1 MRSVLRAARGRLDAA
16 PGADPGVWRSVGR
29 SAGAKLL
36 VMGFSGLVSIVSIRL
51 VLGHYGVEAYA
62 QYGLLVSIAALLP
75 FADLGMGAAVLNSV
89 AGSDDPAR
97 DDHVRRTL
105 VGVYRVVAVSGSLLV
120 AVGVAVTLAGGWPVL
135 LGAGLQP
142 GSGPSAALAC
152 LVLFCLTLP
161 LAVGQRILTALGR
174 NHVRILVQG
183 LASPIFATTV
193 GVLLLTGGR
202 GGGYLAAF
210 SYAGGAL
217 IAAVGSVIAFRSLP
231 GLARGVLHDV
241 WRVRSVRGA
250 PVLAVAGPWLVLT
263 LALPVA
269 LQTDRLLLS
278 HLSTPTDLAEYG
290 LAFSLFSLL
299 SQTVSAAGVAL
310 WPVFARARSTGEVRS
325 PFGTGAAF
333 GAVAALAAVA
343 LALLLPWIVP
353 VVSDGAVRLDAWVT
367 WAFVV
372 LVAVQAANYPLG
384 MYMTDAAGLRFQV
397 PPVLLM
403 VPLNLAL
410 SWWMT
415 LQVGAGGPVV
425 GSAVA
430 VALCQFAPGVWFV
443 RRDLR
448 RRRAVRAEA
457 AAVA

>member
-1 MRSVLRAARGRLDAA
+1 
-16 PGADPGVWRSVGR
+16 
-29 SAGAKLL
+29 
-36 VMGFSGLVSIVSIRL
+36 MGFSGLVSVVSIRL
-51 VLGHYGVEAYA
+51 VLGHFGVEAYA

-89 AGSDDPAR
+89 AGSADPAR
-97 DDHVRRTL
+97 DEHVRATL
-105 VGVYRVVAVSGSLLV
+105 VGVFRVVALSGTALV
-120 AVGVAVTLAGGWPVL
+120 AVGLAVTLAGGWPTL
-135 LGAGLQP
+135 LGDGLLP
-142 GSGPSAALAC
+142 GSGPSAAFAC

-161 LAVGQRILTALGR
+161 LAVGQRILTAMGR

-183 LASPIFATTV
+183 LASPLFAGTV
-193 GVLLLTGGR
+193 AVLVVAGPGGEQ

-217 IAAVGSVIAFRSLP
+217 IAALGSVLAFRSLP
-231 GLARGVLHDV
+231 GLAGRVLHDV

-250 PVLAVAGPWLVLT
+250 PVLGVAGPWLVLT

-269 LQTDRLLLS
+269 MQTDRLLLS
-278 HLSTPTDLAEYG
+278 HLSTPTQLAEYG
-290 LAFSLFSLL
+290 LGFSLFSIL

-310 WPVFARARSTGEVRS
+310 WPVFARARSTGDVRS
-325 PFGTGAAF
+325 PFRMAAAF
-333 GAVAALAAVA
+333 GAGGTLAAVA
-343 LALLLPWIVP
+343 LALVLPWVVP
-353 VVSDGAVRLDAWVT
+353 VVSDGAVRLDGWLT
-367 WAFVV
+367 WALVA

-403 VPLNLAL
+403 VPVNLGL
-410 SWWMT
+410 SWWLT

-430 VALCQFAPGVWFV
+430 VALCQFAPGVFFV

-448 RRRAVRAEA
+448 RRTARLSPA
-457 AAVA
+457 